1 LKQYFHLQD
10 IIVDLIKKGS
20 HQPTAGPGNQLTE
33 DLVREI
39 MAYYGIKFPPHALVT
54 NIEECT
60 EKASKLGFPLVAKIV
75 SNQILHKTELQGV
88 KTQLRCMD
96 EVLEAYN
103 DMHSRLSQHYPIK
116 GVLLEHMASL
126 GVELIIGLQN
136 DVTFGPIIMLGLGGI
151 HTEILKDVSFRVL
164 PISRQDALEMLESLK
179 GSSILKG
186 YRGSDRVSLD
196 MLSEL
201 IVKIGSLGM
210 ELAPFIESIDFNPV
224 IVYPDDYCVVDA
236 KVLLRETFDGGIV
249 SEAQPNSNF
258 VDLFFNAKSIAV
270 IGASPDAGKIGNSI
284 LKCLKRK
291 YSGKVFPVNAEGYT
305 EIMGLRAFRSLEHI
319 EEKVDLAVVTVDLKL
334 VPDLVKSCAN
344 RNIHNMIVLTGG
356 GKELGGEGALVEED
370 IKKLANQFGVRI
382 IGPNCIGLYN
392 SKNHL
397 DCLFRGD
404 RSTSSP
410 KRGQVAFMSQSGTIG
425 AAFMD
430 SCSRSLGLSKMVSY
444 GNRVDVDE
452 ADILWYLSE
461 DPSTSVIG
469 LYFEG
474 LADGRKFLNTA
485 KKIIAEKKK
494 PIVVFKNNRSE
505 RAAKQSALHN
515 GSLATSYGII
525 KGALDQAGIVT
536 VDSFEELVGSLKAL
550 AWQPLA
556 KGNRVAMVTNGGG
569 AVVAAL
575 DKIETVGLQTAE
587 ITEET
592 KKALREHY
600 PPTYIATNPCDLTC
614 IATTDDY
621 RFAIQ
626 KFMEDHNVDIIMLW
640 FVPWFV
646 FKNDPLKESIVQ
658 VLASFQDQS
667 KKPIL
672 VGTMEGSFGEAILKS
687 IEDHRIP
694 VYRTVS
700 TWVNAAASLLKWFEI
715 KYLNGRSV
723 IEEIDTLSQ
732 VGQETQDGAAA
743 TELVIGKE

>member
-1 LKQYFHLQD
+1 
-10 IIVDLIKKGS
+10 
-20 HQPTAGPGNQLTE
+20 
-33 DLVREI
+33 
-39 MAYYGIKFPPHALVT
+39 
-54 NIEECT
+54 
-60 EKASKLGFPLVAKIV
+60 
-75 SNQILHKTELQGV
+75 
-88 KTQLRCMD
+88 
-96 EVLEAYN
+96 
-103 DMHSRLSQHYPIK
+103 
-116 GVLLEHMASL
+116 
-126 GVELIIGLQN
+126 
-136 DVTFGPIIMLGLGGI
+136 
-151 HTEILKDVSFRVL
+151 
-164 PISRQDALEMLESLK
+164 
-179 GSSILKG
+179 
-186 YRGSDRVSLD
+186 
-196 MLSEL
+196 
-201 IVKIGSLGM
+201 
-210 ELAPFIESIDFNPV
+210 
-224 IVYPDDYCVVDA
+224 
-236 KVLLRETFDGGIV
+236 
-249 SEAQPNSNF
+249 
-258 VDLFFNAKSIAV
+258 V
-270 IGASPDAGKIGNSI
+270 IGASPDAGKIGNCI

-319 EEKVDLAVVTVDLKL
+319 EQKVDLAVVIVDLKL

-356 GKELGGEGALVEED
+356 GKELGVEGALVEED

-410 KRGQVAFMSQSGTIG
+410 KRGHVAFMSQSGTIG

-430 SCSRSLGLSKMVSY
+430 SCSKSLGLSKMVSY
-444 GNRVDVDE
+444 GNRIDVDE
-452 ADILWYLSE
+452 ADILWYLSD

-485 KKIIAEKKK
+485 KRIISEKKK

-515 GSLATSYGII
+515 GSLATSYSIM

-556 KGNRVAMVTNGGG
+556 KGNSVAMVTNGGG

-575 DKIETVGLQTAE
+575 DKMETVGLQTAE
-587 ITEET
+587 IAEET
-592 KKALREHY
+592 RKALREHY
-600 PPTYIATNPCDLTC
+600 PPTYIAANPCDLTC

-626 KFMEDHNVDIIMLW
+626 KFMEDRNVDIIMLW

-646 FKNDPLKESIVQ
+646 FKNDPSKESIVQ
-658 VLASFQDQS
+658 VLASFQDKS
-667 KKPIL
+667 EKPIL
-672 VGTMEGSFGEAILKS
+672 VGAMEGSFGEAILKS

-700 TWVNAAASLLKWFEI
+700 TWVNAAGSLLKWFEI
-715 KYLNGRSV
+715 KYLKNERSV
-723 IEEIDTLSQ
+723 VGKIETVSRFGEEPQHDA
-732 VGQETQDGAAA
+732 VA
-743 TELVIGKE
+743 TKLVMAKE